1 MFKASPRFD
10 RRLRWWVIVAPSGR
24 PSPIEGLDGSRVRIV
39 IAPIRV
45 VTARRA
51 QQRIAVVVPV
61 R

>member
-1 MFKASPRFD
+1 
-10 RRLRWWVIVAPSGR
+10 LRWWVIVAPSGR

>member
-1 MFKASPRFD
+1 VFKAIPRFD
-10 RRLRWWVIVAPSGR
+10 RRLRWVIVAPSGR

-45 VTARRA
+45 VTARRG
-51 QQRIAVVVPV
+51 QRRIAVVVPV